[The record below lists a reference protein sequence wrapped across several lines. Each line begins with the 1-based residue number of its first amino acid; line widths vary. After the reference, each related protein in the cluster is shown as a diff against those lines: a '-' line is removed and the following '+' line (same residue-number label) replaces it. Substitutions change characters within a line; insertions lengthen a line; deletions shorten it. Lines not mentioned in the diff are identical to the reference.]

1 MDAVASLT
9 NGMSSIDASKDI
21 KANGLIRKAETLSK
35 DFASNLDEAI
45 ESASKDHKSD
55 YAIAKEK
62 KSKKLMDAC
71 VEAESLF
78 VGQMLKQMRS
88 TIEKGGL
95 INGGQTE
102 EIFTDMLYDQY
113 ALNMSKTANFG
124 IAKQMYNQLSK
135 SM

>member
-1 MDAVASLT
+1 MDSVSSLN

-21 KANGLIRKAETLSK
+21 RAKELIGKAQNLSK
-35 DFASNLDEAI
+35 DFAKELD
-45 ESASKDHKSD
+45 SAVASKSKDHKSD
-55 YAIAKEK
+55 YEIAKEK
-62 KSKKLMDAC
+62 KSKKLMDTC
-71 VEAESLF
+71 VEAESLL
-78 VGQMLKQMRS
+78 VGQMLKKMRS
-88 TIEKGGL
+88 TVEKGDL

-113 ALNMSKTANFG
+113 ALTMSKTANFG